1 MKKSPKIPSDPKIP
15 SATPALEAWRAAQAE
30 LLDALTAARRA
41 TATAAAAPSLEARLA
56 KVRAER
62 EVLEAEDAERRTRAV
77 ATWACDA
84 RDVAAGEPAALA
96 CSLEAL
102 AADLAADGDRAAA
115 RLAAAREG
123 EATLTAKRDLAGEP
137 SPRRIP
143 SAGNLAAELAAIL
156 AAGPVAPKSNAERI
170 RTLRAE
176 ETAIRAPLK
185 APPSSSR
192 PRRAAAPAAHQGAA

>member
-1 MKKSPKIPSDPKIP
+1 MKTPKIPSDPKIT
-15 SATPALEAWRAAQAE
+15 SATPALEAWRAAQAG
-30 LLDALTAARRA
+30 LLAALTRARRA
-41 TATAAAAPSLEARLA
+41 TATAAAAPSFEARLA

-62 EVLEAEDAERRTRAV
+62 EVLEAEDAERRARAV
-77 ATWACDA
+77 ATWKCDA

-102 AADLAADGDRAAA
+102 AAELAAGGARAAA

-123 EATLTAKRDLAGEP
+123 EATLAAKRDLAGEP

-143 SAGNLAAELAAIL
+143 RAGNLAAELAAIL
-156 AAGPVAPKSNAERI
+156 AAGPVAPQSNADRI

-176 ETAIRAPLK
+176 ETAIRRRLK
-185 APPSSSR
+185 RPPSSSS
-192 PRRAAAPAAHQGAA
+192 PRRADAPAPGQGAA

>member
-1 MKKSPKIPSDPKIP
+1 MKKTPKIT

-30 LLDALTAARRA
+30 LLAALTAARR
-41 TATAAAAPSLEARLA
+41 ATAAAAPSLEARLA

-62 EVLEAEDAERRTRAV
+62 EVLEAEDAERRARAV

-84 RDVAAGEPAALA
+84 RDVAAGEPAAVA

-102 AADLAADGDRAAA
+102 AADLAAGGARALA
-115 RLAAAREG
+115 RLASAREG
-123 EATLTAKRDLAGEP
+123 AATLTAKRDLAGEP

-156 AAGPVAPKSNAERI
+156 AAGPVAPKKSNAERI

-176 ETAIRAPLK
+176 EVAARAALERMK
-185 APPSSSR
+185 SR
-192 PRRAAAPAAHQGAA
+192 PAELAAAPAPRRQGAA